1 MSRGAAG
8 VGVDEGAGVID
19 GVVDGD
25 GLTESEGGGLSLD
38 VEEVAELPETLPVG
52 LEVGRAVDVVLID
65 APDAPSGE
73 FHVVPHAPSAMMD
86 PTAAIKA
93 MDRRARLQA
102 PVSDVPWSPNIR
114 QR

>member
-1 MSRGAAG
+1 MGDD
-8 VGVDEGAGVID
+8 VLD
-19 GVVDGD
+19 GVADGD
-25 GLTESEGGGLSLD
+25 GLVESEGDG
-38 VEEVAELPETLPVG
+38 LPVEVDEDEALSEG
-52 LEVGRAVDVVLID
+52 LVVGRAVDVALID

>member
-1 MSRGAAG
+1 DGAASVIVNWMAG
-8 VGVDEGAGVID
+8 VGLPVEVDEDEA
-19 GVVDGD
+19 
-25 GLTESEGGGLSLD
+25 LSEGL
-38 VEEVAELPETLPVG
+38 V
-52 LEVGRAVDVVLID
+52 VGRAVDVALID